1 MSRAGTCSG
10 HVEVPTVADGPG
22 LLALIKEDWE
32 VNLRDWT
39 RPGFRALVVYRF
51 GVWRYGIRPRPLRI
65 PFSRLYW
72 VLHRWV
78 RNHYGIEIHAT
89 STIGRRLFLAHQ
101 HGIVFHEHVTIGDDC
116 IIRHGVTMG
125 AAAQYSP
132 DDAPTLGDRVNV
144 GAGAAIL
151 GRVTI
156 GDGARIAPNAVV
168 TIDVPAGATAI
179 GAPARIVRTAKPEPV
194 EDAP

>member
-1 MSRAGTCSG
+1 MTNDHA
-10 HVEVPTVADGPG
+10 PADVG

-32 VNLRDWT
+32 VHLRDWT

-51 GVWRYGIRPRPLRI
+51 GVWRYGIRHRLLRI
-65 PFSRLYW
+65 PFSRVYW
-72 VLHRWV
+72 VLHRWI

-89 STIGRRLFLAHQ
+89 STIGRRLLLAHQ
-101 HGIVFHEHVTIGDDC
+101 HGIVFHEYVTIGDDC

-125 AAAQYSP
+125 AAAAYSP
-132 DDAPTLGDRVNV
+132 DEAPVLGDRVNV

-151 GRVTI
+151 GKVTI

-168 TIDVPAGATAI
+168 TIDVPPGTTAI
-179 GAPARIVRTAKPEPV
+179 GAPARIVRTRVEPAA
-194 EDAP
+194 EEP